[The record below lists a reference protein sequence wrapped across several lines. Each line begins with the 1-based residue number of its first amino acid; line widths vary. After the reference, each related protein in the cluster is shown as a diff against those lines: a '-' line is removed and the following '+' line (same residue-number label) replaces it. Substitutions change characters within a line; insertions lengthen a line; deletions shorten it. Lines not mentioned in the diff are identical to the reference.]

1 MSGGGRF
8 GVQGDMQLTSA
19 SSELIPESAIL
30 RPRGILTFLQGLM
43 TAQARAWRVLTLL
56 VAVAAMSLGDLI
68 MTLTY
73 AQSIG
78 MVELNPLARFLMQSS
93 SPVYIILYKL
103 GSVMIACLILF
114 VARKTRVRCL
124 RTPNRVFCPAGRR
137 DPAPASGARVAAG
150 EPRDEITREPQGT
163 RRSAV
168 HGSERLEVLR
178 EDARERS
185 QVVAGPV
192 PSHEGLPY
200 PDASPEDHRAIGG
213 RVLDRDRRRER
224 PGVPEDEAFVALDDG
239 DHAEREPP
247 EERVR
252 APPTEVVHDRPRKSL
267 ELP

>member
-30 RPRGILTFLQGLM
+30 RPRGILTFIQGLM

-93 SPVYIILYKL
+93 SPLYIILYKL

-114 VARKTRVRCL
+114 VARKTRVAELGTWLAFFGLLWLTMRW
-124 RTPNRVFCPAGRR
+124 VQYSEAMV
-137 DPAPASGARVAAG
+137 DISGH
-150 EPRDEITREPQGT
+150 
-163 RRSAV
+163 V
-168 HGSERLEVLR
+168 HHLANVEKENWVEMGA
-178 EDARERS
+178 D
-185 QVVAGPV
+185 
-192 PSHEGLPY
+192 
-200 PDASPEDHRAIGG
+200 
-213 RVLDRDRRRER
+213 
-224 PGVPEDEAFVALDDG
+224 
-239 DHAEREPP
+239 
-247 EERVR
+247 
-252 APPTEVVHDRPRKSL
+252 
-267 ELP
+267 